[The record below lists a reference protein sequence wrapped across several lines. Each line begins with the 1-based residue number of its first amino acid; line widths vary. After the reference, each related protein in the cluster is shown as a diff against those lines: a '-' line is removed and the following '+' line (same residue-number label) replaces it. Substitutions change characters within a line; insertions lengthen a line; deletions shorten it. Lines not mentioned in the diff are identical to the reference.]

1 MVHGEEVMAQR
12 LRAIYQNG
20 AFVPQSPCDLPENS
34 EVDLVI
40 EGPHVLPPL
49 VTDPDERKRIMEELV
64 QNMRDNPIPENAPHF
79 TREEL
84 HERR

>member
-1 MVHGEEVMAQR
+1 MSAGV
-12 LRAIYQNG
+12 IYGPKVKSYLSNG
-20 AFVPQSPCDLPENS
+20 AFVPTSPCDLPENS

-40 EGPHVLPPL
+40 ERPHLLTPL

-64 QNMRDNPIPENAPHF
+64 ENMRDNPIPENAPHF

>member
-1 MVHGEEVMAQR
+1 MAQR
-12 LRAIYQNG
+12 LKAIYQN
-20 AFVPQSPCDLPENS
+20 AHLSHNHLVTCLNS

-40 EGPHVLPPL
+40 ERPHLLPPL

-64 QNMRDNPIPENAPHF
+64 QNMRDNPIPENAPYF

>member
-1 MVHGEEVMAQR
+1 MAQR

-34 EVDLVI
+34 EVDLVV
-40 EGPHVLPPL
+40 EGPRVLPAL

-79 TREEL
+79 TRDEL
-84 HERR
+84 HER

>member
-1 MVHGEEVMAQR
+1 MAQR
-12 LRAIYQNG
+12 LKAIYQNG
-20 AFVPQSPCDLPENS
+20 AFIPQSPCDLPENS

-40 EGPHVLPPL
+40 ERPHVLPPL
-49 VTDPDERKRIMEELV
+49 VTDPEERKRILAQLV
-64 QNMRDNPIPENAPHF
+64 ERMRSNPIPAEAPLRF

>member
-1 MVHGEEVMAQR
+1 MAQR
-12 LRAIYQNG
+12 LKAIYQNG

-34 EVDLVI
+34 EVELVI

-49 VTDPDERKRIMEELV
+49 VTDPEERKRILEQLV
-64 QNMRDNPIPENAPHF
+64 ERMRSNPIPANAPRRF

>member
-1 MVHGEEVMAQR
+1 MVQR

-40 EGPHVLPPL
+40 ERPHLLQPS
-49 VTDPDERKRIMEELV
+49 VTDPEERKRILERLV
-64 QNMRDNPIPENAPHF
+64 ERMRSNPIPDDAPRRF